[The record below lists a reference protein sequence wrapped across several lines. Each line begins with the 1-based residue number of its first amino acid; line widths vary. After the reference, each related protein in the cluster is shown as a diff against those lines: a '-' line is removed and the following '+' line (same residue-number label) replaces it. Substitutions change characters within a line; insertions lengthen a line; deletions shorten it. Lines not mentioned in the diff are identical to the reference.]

1 MLLLRRSECLINQ
14 LKKWGKCFKVSKIVL
29 RLVSCVRGG
38 CKRFCTNNNE
48 TYFPFEEVSLYI
60 LLIWAMGI
68 RNIRNYKT
76 QPLTSINFFEHQR
89 KPQRLI
95 EGFWSLRKSLFA
107 LFHLF
112 KRCVAKIWT
121 ITILFSIFLAFLPR
135 ENNKIWSEK
144 SIWREF
150 RAAGFFTQS
159 ILGFQEGLSLKIL
172 LMLDNRRWNEPL

>member
-48 TYFPFEEVSLYI
+48 MYFPFEEVSLYI
-60 LLIWAMGI
+60 LLIWAMAIG
-68 RNIRNYKT
+68 NIRNYKT

-107 LFHLF
+107 VFSFVQATCGKKFNKQSSLTFFLSDAS
-112 KRCVAKIWT
+112 VASSLRK
-121 ITILFSIFLAFLPR
+121 FSWGKNSQLYIFWIH
-135 ENNKIWSEK
+135 KTS
-144 SIWREF
+144 
-150 RAAGFFTQS
+150 
-159 ILGFQEGLSLKIL
+159 
-172 LMLDNRRWNEPL
+172 